1 MGHKGL
7 GQYKV
12 RDPGKQ
18 QDATVDRN
26 RKRREMVLPHPSRYK
41 RGKRE
46 PKEKVE
52 VCPKNLAGDVVRSL
66 KQMMMIVPVDT
77 HVEETENVTEK
88 KGNQWKQCRQIGRGR
103 DLYIDPSPCVPSRKR
118 LQAGDVNRQRQKGAT
133 EHRHLS
139 RRNIVGVCENVGGLR
154 SIRSGC
160 RYVVTT

>member
-12 RDPGKQ
+12 RDPSKQ

-66 KQMMMIVPVDT
+66 KQMMMIAPVDT

-103 DLYIDPSPCVPSRKR
+103 DLYIEHQERNNDSKHSVTESLYSSFAHFLTPSH
-118 LQAGDVNRQRQKGAT
+118 T
-133 EHRHLS
+133 
-139 RRNIVGVCENVGGLR
+139 
-154 SIRSGC
+154 
-160 RYVVTT
+160 

>member
-12 RDPGKQ
+12 RDPSKQ

-26 RKRREMVLPHPSRYK
+26 RSRREMVLPHPSRYK

-46 PKEKVE
+46 PKKKVE

-77 HVEETENVTEK
+77 YVEETENVTEK
-88 KGNQWKQCRQIGRGR
+88 KGNQWKQCSQIGRGR
-103 DLYIDPSPCVPSRKR
+103 GLYIEHQERNNDSKHSV
-118 LQAGDVNRQRQKGAT
+118 T
-133 EHRHLS
+133 ECLYSSFAHFLKP
-139 RRNIVGVCENVGGLR
+139 LR
-154 SIRSGC
+154 TRE
-160 RYVVTT
+160 